1 MEIFS
6 FDQIKMLVTSACNLN
21 CKHCYQ
27 HFDKNKY
34 SLSKKKIFEIVD
46 FACKHN
52 TRILDLGGGEFFMH
66 PDAYD
71 ILSYCFFK
79 RLPVNI
85 ATNAINIKTDY
96 FRQYIGTDLLTIQIS
111 LDGME
116 DAHDRRR
123 GSGTWKKTVTNAIIL
138 DEMGIPVT
146 ANMTLDPDNYTDALE
161 VMKLPFFTS
170 ISFTP
175 VAYAGAVT
183 LNSNKKGLAEY
194 EEFMIH
200 IMKSF
205 ECEKKNFTDQ
215 IFPNVISIKYD
226 GGVYISPVAGDYDL
240 FCFGNINENNI
251 QDICSSFYRSNE
263 YKKMSTLNSSN
274 IDECNHCNASDV
286 CDRGCRLRALK
297 FYGDILKP
305 DPFYCRIFIDE
316 YKNIPISKLF
326 WGIK

>member
-1 MEIFS
+1 
-6 FDQIKMLVTSACNLN
+6 
-21 CKHCYQ
+21 
-27 HFDKNKY
+27 
-34 SLSKKKIFEIVD
+34 
-46 FACKHN
+46 
-52 TRILDLGGGEFFMH
+52 MH

-71 ILSYCFFK
+71 ILSHCFLK

-161 VMKLPFFTS
+161 VMELPFFTS

-194 EEFMIH
+194 EEFVIH

-205 ECEKKNFTDQ
+205 ECEKKTLQ
-215 IFPNVISIKYD
+215 IRSFLTSYQSNMMAVFIFLLLPETTIYFASEISMKTI
-226 GGVYISPVAGDYDL
+226 
-240 FCFGNINENNI
+240 F
-251 QDICSSFYRSNE
+251 
-263 YKKMSTLNSSN
+263 
-274 IDECNHCNASDV
+274 
-286 CDRGCRLRALK
+286 
-297 FYGDILKP
+297 
-305 DPFYCRIFIDE
+305 RIFVVLFTVATNTKKCQHLIR
-316 YKNIPISKLF
+316 PISTNVT
-326 WGIK
+326 IAMQQMCATVVVACVH